1 MQSSSCTD
9 LNNSLS
15 RSRTIVELLLL
26 LWVVVHG
33 TVGLHSER
41 LQLQGQLWSQLLN
54 VLVMLEIGIVGILE
68 VQGEQPLRPR
78 REVNVRGLRV
88 QIVFHVIDVVVEIVI
103 AAGELDLLLLVVF
116 VLVVGRHHGVDRVCE
131 RRWTK

>member
-1 MQSSSCTD
+1 MQSSSRTD
-9 LNNSLS
+9 LNNCLS

-26 LWVVVHG
+26 LLLRVRVHG

-41 LQLQGQLWSQLLN
+41 LQLQGKLWSQLLH
-54 VLVMLEIGIVGILE
+54 VLVVLEIGIVGILE

-78 REVNVRGLRV
+78 REVNVRLRM
-88 QIVFHVIDVVVEIVI
+88 QIVFHVIDVAIEIVI
-103 AAGELDLLLLVVF
+103 AEMDLLLLIVF
-116 VLVVGRHHGVDRVCE
+116 VLVVGRHHGVNRVCE